1 MICRKALFSTYLTLS
16 LLLNLKGS
24 RRTGQLADMDPDSSE
39 DFRLMALLGPFS
51 GFNEVPLLQ
60 TLEAVLENAALWLQS
75 RDITTNKNKC
85 KQICSARVIY
95 CLHVIPFRPKPIPG
109 LDLSEV
115 EDWTI

>member
-1 MICRKALFSTYLTLS
+1 M
-16 LLLNLKGS
+16 NLKGS

-85 KQICSARVIY
+85 K
-95 CLHVIPFRPKPIPG
+95 
-109 LDLSEV
+109 
-115 EDWTI
+115 